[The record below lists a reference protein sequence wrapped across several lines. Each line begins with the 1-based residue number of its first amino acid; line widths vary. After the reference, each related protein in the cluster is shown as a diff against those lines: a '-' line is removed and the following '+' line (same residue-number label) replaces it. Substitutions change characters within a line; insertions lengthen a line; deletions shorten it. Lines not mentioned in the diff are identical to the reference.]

1 MLARDG
7 LLRHHEDRGSLLF
20 LDVTNT
26 AVFVEKGTAAPF
38 AIDPRL
44 TDAGVPPP
52 IHPLAMREESE

>member
-44 TDAGVPPP
+44 FV
-52 IHPLAMREESE
+52 